1 MGVFE
6 RVGVY
11 FWPVGTADSTT
22 IVVDD
27 AVTMQVDLHHMIAA
41 EGDGDDATPIVDI
54 LVDELPRRDG
64 KPYLSAFALTHP
76 DKDHILGFA
85 DLLERVT
92 IGELWFTP
100 RVFREHQEELCD
112 DAVAFREEARRR
124 VAVTI
129 KADGDPGSGD
139 RVQLFGYDELLDEE
153 RYKGFPRELLTIPGN
168 AVTRI
173 DGEDRNDAFY
183 AFIHA
188 PFKDDG
194 AAERNETSLA
204 MRVVLGG
211 DPQAPGVLLLGDV
224 SYPTLR
230 RIVDESKA
238 HGNEIELHWAALLSP
253 HHCSKSAMYQKEGD
267 KLVLKRDILEDLEAA
282 QAEGGR
288 IIASSR
294 PVPAS
299 NQVGDN
305 PPHAKAKARYQ
316 EITDGGFLCTHE
328 DGAVGEP
335 LVFVVGTQGGLTYEG
350 LSTVAATDP
359 VDNAIIE
366 ARGSDEPPTDK
377 VGFGR

>member
-6 RVGVY
+6 REGVY
-11 FWPVGTADSTT
+11 FWPVGTGDSTT

-27 AVTMQVDLHHMIAA
+27 AVTMQVDLRHMQAA
-41 EGDGDDATPIVDI
+41 EGDEDDATPIVDV

-85 DLLERVT
+85 DLLVRVT

-100 RVFREHQEELCD
+100 RVFREHTEDFCE
-112 DAVAFREEARRR
+112 DAVAFRDEARRR
-124 VAVTI
+124 VAETI
-129 KADGDPGSGD
+129 KAGGDPGSGD
-139 RVQLFGYDELLDEE
+139 RVQLFGYDDLLEE
-153 RYKGFPRELLTIPGN
+153 DRYQGFPRDLLTIPGN

-173 DGEDRNDAFY
+173 DGENRDDAFY

-230 RIVDESKA
+230 RIIDESKA
-238 HGNEIELHWAALLSP
+238 HGNEAELCWAALLSP

-267 KLVLKRDILEDLEAA
+267 KLVLKRDILDDLEAA
-282 QAEGGR
+282 QADGGR
-288 IIASSR
+288 VVASSR

-299 NQVGDN
+299 NKDGDN

-316 EITDGGFLCTHE
+316 EIADGGFLCTHE
-328 DGAVGEP
+328 DGKVGEP
-335 LVFVVGTQGGLTYEG
+335 LVFVLGSDGGLTYEG
-350 LSTVAATDP
+350 LSTVASTDA
-359 VDNAIIE
+359 VDSAINE

-377 VGFGR
+377 VGFG